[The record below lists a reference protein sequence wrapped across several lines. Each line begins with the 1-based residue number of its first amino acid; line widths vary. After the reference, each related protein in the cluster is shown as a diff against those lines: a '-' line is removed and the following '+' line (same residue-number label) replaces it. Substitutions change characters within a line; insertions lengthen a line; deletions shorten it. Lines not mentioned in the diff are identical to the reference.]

1 MKTLTVTIHFLEP
14 FRVIEW
20 HKWDDRNSKRFMR
33 GYSFARWHNSDDSD
47 HPCNSGRP
55 YITGTLVRSAFLKSV
70 EQFLWMHN
78 GIYKDM
84 RCCPGKFKDSKAK
97 IYHHP
102 AKPEKLEAKRLRRRQ
117 TLKWNDPGDCSEQ
130 NPCPHCLLLG
140 RFDEA
145 GAGTGVGKKK
155 EDEEVKKKF
164 HVKFSNFDVQIQE
177 EMPLED
183 MAEARIINRVDQE
196 DGKAEDFVKIWE
208 IDPDIC
214 GDFTGHIHLSGEG
227 DKTEVRELIEKA
239 AVLTDRI
246 AGSLCSVT
254 ISEEAQKNEGLKIP
268 SAENRNNDFNAL
280 AEKIEN
286 AFQAANKTVH
296 LRLFADVIREMRCKD
311 QSVLQNLPKGH
322 KERGAKSADTYKA
335 HFIWDEVKIEGKK
348 LRNRLPEMFQDSGME
363 WTVFCQ
369 KLGQALYVSA
379 KKSGPEQF
387 PAPRPVGSA
396 EGVHISDDPQTEL
409 EKSAGENT
417 LHEILIRGQLT
428 AKTPFFFGW
437 SSGEGEEKS
446 GEEQTSMRV
455 LTTKDGSF
463 RLPRS
468 VLRGILRRDLKTVF
482 GTGCRAELG
491 HRSPCVC
498 PVCRVMRQI
507 TIKDSR
513 STFKN
518 PPRIRHRIRLDHASG
533 TVAQGALF
541 DMEVGPRGV
550 RFPFEL
556 RLRSPEEKIPKEL
569 NTVLQRWSNG
579 MAFLSGAAGT
589 GKGRFQLDDAKW
601 TAWNLKDDFEDYQN
615 HLGGRNGNVKPENEL
630 PSETSRFPWNDLSV
644 DFAVTTPFITRDPI
658 GSLMLKPFEKQG
670 CEEATDAICYQSE
683 YVDKKGEKQEEYL
696 LKGESFRGILR
707 TIIGRKENL
716 LTQKHDDCSCLL
728 CRLFGNEHKAG
739 KIRVEDLRILQD
751 SGTNHIDRVALDRF
765 TGGAKD
771 KHKFDMLPRL
781 ASPEHP
787 LFFEGKIWI
796 SRDLVQKDKDALNRA
811 LQDIQNG
818 FYPFGGLGNIGLG
831 WVNYL
836 REKNDTKDGKAP
848 EHFSLTKS
856 IPELSLDKNKIY
868 WPHYFL
874 PFGPKVKRENTP
886 PSHAFMDKKLHS
898 GKLQCSLKTLTPLII
913 PDSENV
919 REDAEKPEHKI
930 YDFFNLNGTHCIPGS
945 EIRGMVSSVYEALTN
960 SCLRIFD
967 EKKRLSWRME
977 ADRKVLEQFKP
988 GRVVANENGGFKIK
1002 EMDEVRYPF
1011 YDNCNYS
1018 DRNKQ
1023 LDYFFTETLTFT
1035 QEALDALKKEG
1046 FPNIITDALADMVGE
1061 KFKNG
1066 KKFISAVKG
1075 KLFAHIE
1082 NKYGT
1087 LYVKKAKGYFVNMT
1101 LLPSLETAGLPA
1113 AMLAGIKAANK
1124 WYSNEKDFYKG
1135 VRKKAGKE
1143 ITLNIGPMILFYAE
1157 EFDKKVPYYEHPTPS
1172 DQRIL
1177 SLVNGNRAFL
1187 KLGEAAQY
1195 KVIKHITKEPDEK
1208 VSYMFVATPSA
1219 NPSGYEDKYVHKKS
1233 VTGYLKITGPNKVDK
1248 KREFTSG
1255 LPPVPRDMNRLL
1267 HNVYPSLEKITVR
1280 CGENQEY
1287 DCIRKRLVPQFMCS
1301 EQDKDNPDAAYT
1313 YTMSKRCERVFLEKP
1328 EQFDPIL
1335 KKMKK
1340 NDPIHIRENAVKKY
1354 EILVQEYRENAKQYK
1369 TPEAFQTIIF
1379 NDTLTEGDLVYFREE
1394 NGQAVELI
1402 PVRISRKVDD
1412 MLLAQRLPDDRRPCV
1427 REILNENHAEKIK
1440 AQGIKEIFQHHPEG
1454 LCPGCA
1460 LFGTGFYKSRVSFGF
1475 AFPLSENPSFL
1486 NGGNPVTLPLL
1497 ERPRP
1502 TWSIPGKADNAEKKT
1517 PVPGRKFYVHHQG
1530 WKDVLEK
1537 SEEKEESRREKKTEN
1552 NRSVQVMDKEQEF
1565 QFEIRFE
1572 NLRDWELGLLIY
1584 SLQLEKGLAHKLG
1597 MGRPL
1602 GFGSVEIQVTG
1613 IAGDSEISMDEI
1625 HEKTSRKLSNLW
1637 KAEPEETEAEKN
1649 PEKLFALLRYVENEN
1664 IRVRYPALKKEDSE
1678 EKDKP
1683 GYMELKEGAFKEED
1697 RQEKLKKPWSYWY
1710 KKSKS

>member
-78 GIYKDM
+78 GM
-84 RCCPGKFKDSKAK
+84 GCCPGEFKDSNAK
-97 IYHHP
+97 IFHHP
-102 AKPEKLEAKRLRRRQ
+102 NEPEKLETKRLRRRQ
-117 TLKWNDPGDCSEQ
+117 TLKWDSSKELCDINSAD
-130 NPCPHCLLLG
+130 PCPLCLLLG
-140 RFDEA
+140 RCDKAEA
-145 GAGTGVGKKK
+145 GNPK
-155 EDEEVKKKF
+155 EYKPEDYD
-164 HVKFSNFDVQIQE
+164 VKFSNFNIGIE
-177 EMPLED
+177 KEMRLED
-183 MAEARIINRVDQE
+183 MAQSRIINRVDQE

-214 GDFTGHIHLSGEG
+214 GSFTGKIHLSDKA

-254 ISEEAQKNEGLKIP
+254 ISGETEKNACAEIP
-268 SAENRNNDFNAL
+268 SAQDRNDYFKEL
-280 AEKIEN
+280 AEKIEKG
-286 AFQAANKTVH
+286 FQDGNKTVH

-348 LRNRLPEMFQDSGME
+348 LRNRLPEMFQNSGME

-417 LHEILIRGQLT
+417 LHEILICGQLT

-507 TIKDSR
+507 TIKDSP
-513 STFKN
+513 SAFKN

-569 NTVLQRWSNG
+569 RTVLQWWSNG

-589 GKGRFQLDDAKW
+589 GKGRFQLDNARW
-601 TAWNLKDDFEDYQN
+601 QAWNLKNDFEDYKK
-615 HLGGRNGNVKPENEL
+615 HLGGRNRDIKLKPENKL
-630 PSETSRFPWNDLSV
+630 PPATADKFPFKSKEV
-644 DFAVTTPFITRDPI
+644 KFFVSTPFITRDPI
-658 GSLMLKPFEKQG
+658 GSLMLKPFEKE
-670 CEEATDAICYQSE
+670 CNEEATDAICYQSE

-751 SGTNHIDRVALDRF
+751 TGTKHIDRVAIDRF

-836 REKNDTKDGKAP
+836 LAGQAYGEP
-848 EHFSLTKS
+848 C
-856 IPELSLDKNKIY
+856 PELRLAKDIPDIPRVEDKKDKIY

-945 EIRGMVSSVYEALTN
+945 EIRGMVSSVYEALSN

-977 ADRKVLEQFKP
+977 ADHETVLKHYLPGKVSDDGKSVQLFSKTA
-988 GRVVANENGGFKIK
+988 RV
-1002 EMDEVRYPF
+1002 PF
-1011 YDNCNYS
+1011 YDDSQKHFS
-1018 DRNKQ
+1018 D
-1023 LDYFFTETLTFT
+1023 FTEDQIEGRMPVSMWVKKWKAFFHKPEDTSGNW
-1035 QEALDALKKEG
+1035 KSKEG
-1046 FPNIITDALADMVGE
+1046 YLLVTGPCKVEFS
-1061 KFKNG
+1061 
-1066 KKFISAVKG
+1066 KKVEE
-1075 KLFAHIE
+1075 L
-1082 NKYGT
+1082 
-1087 LYVKKAKGYFVNMT
+1087 
-1101 LLPSLETAGLPA
+1101 
-1113 AMLAGIKAANK
+1113 IKT
-1124 WYSNEKDFYKG
+1124 F
-1135 VRKKAGKE
+1135 VRKKGMLPSVPEDWKEVKTNFYKDLKKKTEPVLCCKDKDDPNYYTMAKYCETFFYDLQDTSYE
-1143 ITLNIGPMILFYAE
+1143 ITDDVIAKYKELLDCYNNNPQSVSNKSFQSYVVRS
-1157 EFDKKVPYYEHPTPS
+1157 KVKN
-1172 DQRIL
+1172 L
-1177 SLVNGNRAFL
+1177 
-1187 KLGEAAQY
+1187 
-1195 KVIKHITKEPDEK
+1195 EPG
-1208 VSYMFVATPSA
+1208 T
-1219 NPSGYEDKYVHKKS
+1219 
-1233 VTGYLKITGPNKVDK
+1233 
-1248 KREFTSG
+1248 
-1255 LPPVPRDMNRLL
+1255 
-1267 HNVYPSLEKITVR
+1267 
-1280 CGENQEY
+1280 
-1287 DCIRKRLVPQFMCS
+1287 
-1301 EQDKDNPDAAYT
+1301 
-1313 YTMSKRCERVFLEKP
+1313 
-1328 EQFDPIL
+1328 
-1335 KKMKK
+1335 
-1340 NDPIHIRENAVKKY
+1340 
-1354 EILVQEYRENAKQYK
+1354 
-1369 TPEAFQTIIF
+1369 
-1379 NDTLTEGDLVYFREE
+1379 LVYFKH
-1394 NGQAVELI
+1394 NGAQVTDII

-1440 AQGIKEIFQHHPEG
+1440 TEGIKEIFQHHPEG

-1530 WKDVLEK
+1530 WKDVLKK
-1537 SEEKEESRREKKTEN
+1537 SEEKEESRREKKNEN